1 MRAGLY
7 GGRMPPD
14 IGPLRHGS
22 LLSVFAYNYAAGQQR
37 IIAEAR
43 PLGSEDFYVCQFGL
57 SGGRDLAAFAPD
69 HKLYHNARTIALKS
83 IPTALDEPRPRTI
96 TLASAY
102 GNVGASIGSKMTW
115 QAWERLLNPEQRKFA
130 DTNFDSNS
138 PSRER
143 RYREDFNPG
152 S

>member
-1 MRAGLY
+1 MAGECLPTLVRC
-7 GGRMPPD
+7 GMVVC
-14 IGPLRHGS
+14 
-22 LLSVFAYNYAAGQQR
+22 SVSSPTTTR
-37 IIAEAR
+37 
-43 PLGSEDFYVCQFGL
+43 LGSSELSRKHALLVQKTSTFVNSVL